1 MSIVNKMAAIF
12 TSPKK
17 AFEALSEKPDWL
29 VPMIVMVLIGILF
42 AVTVVPSVILP
53 ETVEKTVEQMRD
65 RGMTD
70 AQIEPVMKY
79 MTGTLPV
86 IFGVVGVLIIT
97 PVSLLII
104 AGILF
109 GVCSLAG
116 GKAKF
121 VQVFSA
127 ATYSGL
133 ISSLGAIVKGILM
146 YSQHSAH
153 VGTSLALVLSEEA
166 SKTFLYRLL
175 GHFDLFTLWQIG
187 VLIIGLAVIYRWKS
201 SKAAGVVLSLW
212 AFWVLVSSAL
222 GGIVHVGV
230 Q

>member
-1 MSIVNKMAAIF
+1 MSIGNKMAAVF

-17 AFEALSEKPDWL
+17 AYEAISEKPDWL
-29 VPMIVMVLIGILF
+29 APMIVLVLVGILF

-53 ETVEKTVEQMRD
+53 DVMEKNIEQMRD

-70 AQIEPVMKY
+70 AQIEGAMKY
-79 MTGTLPV
+79 MSGAIPV
-86 IFGVVGVLIIT
+86 IIGVVAVLVIT
-97 PVSLLII
+97 PVNLLIVS
-104 AGILF
+104 GILF

-133 ISSLGAIVKGILM
+133 IGTLGAIVKGILM
-146 YSQHSAH
+146 YAQHSAH
-153 VGTSLALVLSEEA
+153 VGTSLALLLSEEA

-175 GHFDLFTLWQIG
+175 GHFDLFVLWQIA
-187 VLIIGLAVIYRWKS
+187 VLVIGLAVIYRWKN
-201 SKAAGVVLSLW
+201 SKAAGIVVSLW
-212 AFWVLVSSAL
+212 ALWVLVSSAL
-222 GGIVHVGV
+222 GGIVHFGAM
-230 Q
+230 

>member
-1 MSIVNKMAAIF
+1 MSIGDKMVAVF

-17 AFEALSEKPDWL
+17 AYLAISEKPDWL
-29 VPMIVMVLIGILF
+29 APMIVLVLVGILF

-53 ETVEKTVEQMRD
+53 DVMEKTVEQMRD

-70 AQIEPVMKY
+70 AQIEPAMKY
-79 MTGTLPV
+79 MTGPLPV
-86 IFGVVGVLIIT
+86 IFGVVGVLIFT
-97 PVSLLII
+97 PVSLLVI

-109 GVCSLAG
+109 GICSLFG

-121 VQVFSA
+121 IQVFSA
-127 ATYSGL
+127 MTYSGL
-133 ISSLGAIVKGILM
+133 IASLGSVVKGILM

-153 VGTSLALVLSEEA
+153 VGTSLALLLSEEA

-175 GHFDLFTLWQIG
+175 GHFDLFGLWHLA
-187 VLIIGLAVIYRWKS
+187 VLVIGLAVIYQWKT
-201 SKAAGVVLSLW
+201 SKSAGIVLSLW
-212 AFWVLVSSAL
+212 ALWVLVSSAL
-222 GGIVHVGV
+222 GGVVHFGA